1 MISANHLNYSG
12 STPAAIRL
20 LTAKYVD
27 DILSVLTTQVE
38 NVHAVSYFTYETF
51 TVLQYT
57 QDFGTIAKES
67 LKRSAYP
74 DGQQSITRKTGRTL
88 LSLNLPCALLL

>member
-1 MISANHLNYSG
+1 MQW
-12 STPAAIRL
+12 STRDCTPEDASICAFALKRDGQAIWQ

-27 DILSVLTTQVE
+27 DILSVLTKQVE

-67 LKRSAYP
+67 L
-74 DGQQSITRKTGRTL
+74 
-88 LSLNLPCALLL
+88 